1 MARAGKR
8 KTGALRSLG
17 EHAWRINVIY
27 QVSLGGM
34 LYCITLPVRYMTMSP
49 PLHLPLE
56 EVPEF
61 WLHL

>member
-1 MARAGKR
+1 MATVGKR
-8 KTGALRSLG
+8 KTGALLSPW
-17 EHAWRINVIY
+17 EYAWRANVIY

-34 LYCITLPVRYMTMSP
+34 LYCITLPVGYMTTSP

-61 WLHL
+61 WPHL